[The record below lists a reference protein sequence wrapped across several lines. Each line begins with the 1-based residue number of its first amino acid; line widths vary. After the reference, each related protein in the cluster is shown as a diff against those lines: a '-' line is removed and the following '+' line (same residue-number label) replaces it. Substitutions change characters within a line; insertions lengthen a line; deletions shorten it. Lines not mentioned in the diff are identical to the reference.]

1 MEEIPAIT
9 PEEVERL
16 WPVPRVDSD
25 KYSRGVVGLDT
36 GSVQYPGAALLGCA
50 GALHAGAGM
59 VRYVGPALPE
69 LVLARFPSVVTAD
82 GRVQA
87 MVLGSGWGE
96 TASPE
101 RLVAALER
109 DVPLVLDADALT
121 LLPVELPEQCL
132 LTPHAG
138 ELAKLLDR
146 ERAAVQADPVGHVR
160 RAAET
165 FGATVLLK
173 GATQYVG
180 TPDGAVTTAV
190 PGPSW
195 TAQAGSGDVLAGAC
209 GTLLAAGMS
218 AHHAAL
224 LAASLQAMAAVA
236 FPGPHPPDRLA
247 EGFADVLG
255 RLFPQS

>member
-1 MEEIPAIT
+1 MDEITSTT
-9 PEEVERL
+9 PEDVERW

-36 GSVQYPGAALLGCA
+36 GSQQYPGAALLGCA

-59 VRYVGPALPE
+59 VRYLGEAPAR
-69 LVLARFPSVVTAD
+69 LVLLRFPSVVTAD

-96 TASPE
+96 GAAQA
-101 RLVAALER
+101 RMDAALER
-109 DVPLVLDADALT
+109 GVPLVVDADALG
-121 LLPVELPEQCL
+121 LLPDELPADCL

-138 ELAKLLDR
+138 ELARLLGTERRRVEAEPAEHAR
-146 ERAAVQADPVGHVR
+146 E
-160 RAAET
+160 AAEHY
-165 FGATVLLK
+165 GATVLLK
-173 GATQYVG
+173 GPTQYVC
-180 TPDGAVTTAV
+180 TPEGAVSTAV
-190 PGPSW
+190 GGPSW

-209 GTLLAAGMS
+209 GALLAAGVG
-218 AHHAAL
+218 AERAGL